1 MFAGSNLNHLKFKG
15 RRELLGSSKGLANFL
30 LNYSLIDFVYLTRL
44 GRQKHT
50 VPLVARKIITRI
62 EEEMI
67 NDNQDQ
73 RHLSRSCLLYWYQ
86 NVIKKRNMI
95 HSNLSAE
102 SRSKQQLLRGQYND
116 TSVDAEA

>member
-62 EEEMI
+62 EEEKMI
-67 NDNQDQ
+67 
-73 RHLSRSCLLYWYQ
+73 
-86 NVIKKRNMI
+86 IKIK
-95 HSNLSAE
+95 
-102 SRSKQQLLRGQYND
+102 D
-116 TSVDAEA
+116 TFLDHVCYIGIQT